1 MAKHTVHT
9 TRRTRQTK
17 HRPDIEPSRLQCGLL
32 QAAPISHSEL
42 ANAAISWSARLP
54 DCPAVRSDCTLIALA
69 GRRASVAAMRID
81 PVDVLRCRIVWRLVT
96 ELFSAACAQ
105 DLPAG
110 VGRRRPRCHRRQIAM
125 YLSHVVLS
133 VPYRSI
139 AMAFGRDRTTVVHAC
154 SVTEDRRDD
163 AGYDRFVDNCE
174 RCINAVFAP
183 FGHDHA
189 EL

>member
-1 MAKHTVHT
+1 MAKHPVHKP
-9 TRRTRQTK
+9 RRTRQIK
-17 HRPDIEPSRLQCGLL
+17 REPVMEPSRIQCGLL
-32 QAAPISHSEL
+32 QAAPISHNALPNVVNSWNAEL
-42 ANAAISWSARLP
+42 QDCRTAR
-54 DCPAVRSDCTLIALA
+54 SNCTLIALA
-69 GRRASVAAMRID
+69 GGRSSAAAIRID

-110 VGRRRPRCHRRQIAM
+110 IARRRPRCHRRQVAM

-163 AGYDRFVDNCE
+163 AGYYRFVENCE